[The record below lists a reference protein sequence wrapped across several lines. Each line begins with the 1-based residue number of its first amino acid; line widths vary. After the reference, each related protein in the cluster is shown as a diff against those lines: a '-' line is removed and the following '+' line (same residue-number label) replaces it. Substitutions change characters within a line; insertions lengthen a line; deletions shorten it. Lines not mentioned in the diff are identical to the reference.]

1 MHKLLLR
8 RLRRWLGTQEG
19 EAQTLRRTRQRYD
32 EEYFRALVENASDII
47 TVLEADGTVRYH
59 SPAIRRVLGFEP
71 HRLVGTSAMAGG
83 HPDDAASLRA
93 FFHRVRAEPGAVHSL
108 TYRNRHLDGSW
119 RVLELTATNLLDSRA
134 VGGIVVNSRDATD
147 RARGEEALRESE
159 IRFRTV
165 VETLGEGLLITD
177 PDDVILYAN
186 PRVEEIYG
194 YTPEELLGRV
204 GFELLMP
211 PDEVAIFR
219 ERMERR
225 RRGDPERYEM
235 RSLRRDG
242 SVGWTELH
250 ATPFRNAAGEV
261 VGTLGAITDI
271 TERRQAADQLA
282 YGALH
287 DALTG
292 LPNRTLFIDRLEQAL
307 VRTVR
312 APTASFAVLFL
323 DLDRFK
329 LINDSLGH
337 TTGDEL
343 LRAVGAR
350 LQASVHPGDTVSRF
364 GGDEFTVLL
373 ENVPSAAAATA
384 AAGRVLHAFGSPFEL
399 GGREVFTSASIGIAL
414 SAPDQRPDELLR
426 NADAALHRAKLHGKA
441 RFELFDRAM
450 HEAALLRLQ
459 METDLRRAMAQ
470 DEVRLFYQPIVLLET
485 GRISGFEALLR
496 WEHPRLGMVLPGD
509 FIPVAE
515 ETGFILPLGR
525 WVVDEACRQAARWQ
539 RLARS
544 GPPLA
549 MAVNL
554 SARQFTQPDLVEQ
567 VRGALE
573 RHPLAPG
580 TLILEITE
588 SVLIDKPDATVAM
601 LAALRALGVQ
611 FHLDDFGTGYA
622 SLAYLQR
629 FPMNVVKIDRCFVHE
644 MEHDARKTQFVAA
657 IIALTRRLGLRVVA
671 EGVESAAQVALLRE
685 LGCDYAQGFL
695 ISPPVPAAE
704 AERLLHADPRW

>member
-1 MHKLLLR
+1 MHKLLAR
-8 RLRRWLGTQEG
+8 RLRRWLGTPER
-19 EAQTLRRTRQRYD
+19 EEQTLRCAAPRYD
-32 EEYFRALVENASDII
+32 DEYFRALVENASDII

-59 SPAIRRVLGFEP
+59 SPAIERVLGFEP
-71 HRLVGTSAMAGG
+71 HRLAGTDSMAGA
-83 HPDDAASLRA
+83 HPEDAARLRA
-93 FFHRVRAEPGAVHSL
+93 FFHRVRADRGAVHSL
-108 TYRNRHLDGSW
+108 TFRNRHLDGSW
-119 RVLELTATNLLDSRA
+119 RVLELTATNLLHSRA
-134 VGGIVVNSRDATD
+134 VRGIVVNSRDATH
-147 RARGEEALRESE
+147 RARSEEALRESE

-177 PDDVILYAN
+177 PDDVIVYAN

-194 YTPEELLGRV
+194 YRPDELVGRV
-204 GFELLMP
+204 GYELLMP
-211 PDEVAIFR
+211 PDEVEVFR

-225 RRGDPERYEM
+225 RRGDAERYEM
-235 RSLRRDG
+235 RSLHRDG
-242 SVGWTELH
+242 SEGWTEIH
-250 ATPFRNAAGEV
+250 ATPFRNAAGDV
-261 VGTLGAITDI
+261 VGTLGAITDV
-271 TERRQAADQLA
+271 TERRRAADQLA
-282 YGALH
+282 HGALH

-307 VRTVR
+307 ARTVR
-312 APTASFAVLFL
+312 DHAAAFAVLFL

-350 LQASVHPGDTVSRF
+350 LEASVRPGDTVSRF

-373 ENVPSAAAATA
+373 ENVPSAAEATA
-384 AAGRVLHAFGSPFEL
+384 AAGRVLHALGSPFEL
-399 GGREVFTSASIGIAL
+399 GGREVFTSASIGIVL
-414 SAPDQRPDELLR
+414 SAPDQRPDDLLR
-426 NADAALHRAKLHGKA
+426 SADAALHRAKLHGKG

-459 METDLRRAMAQ
+459 METDLRRALAQ

-496 WEHPRLGMVLPGD
+496 WQHPRLGMVLPGD
-509 FIPVAE
+509 FVPVAE
-515 ETGFILPLGR
+515 ETGLILPLGR

-554 SARQFTQPDLVEQ
+554 SARQFMQADLVEQ

-573 RHPLAPG
+573 RHGLPPG
-580 TLILEITE
+580 SLMLEITE
-588 SVLIDKPDATVAM
+588 SVLIDKPDATAAM
-601 LAALRALGVQ
+601 LDALCSLGVQ

-629 FPMNVVKIDRCFVHE
+629 FPMDVVKIDRCFVHD
-644 MEHDARKTQFVAA
+644 MEHDARKAQFVAA
-657 IIALTRRLGLRVVA
+657 IIALTRTLGLRVVA
-671 EGVESAAQVALLRE
+671 EGVESAAQLALLRE
-685 LGCDYAQGFL
+685 LGCDYAQGYL
-695 ISPPVPAAE
+695 VSPPVPAGD
-704 AERLLHADPRW
+704 AERLVRGDGRW